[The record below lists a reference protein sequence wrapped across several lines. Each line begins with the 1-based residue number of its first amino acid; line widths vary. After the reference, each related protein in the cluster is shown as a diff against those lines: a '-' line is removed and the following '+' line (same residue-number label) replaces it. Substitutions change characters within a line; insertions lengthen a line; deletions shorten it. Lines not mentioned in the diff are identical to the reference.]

1 MLSALTIC
9 ALANDK
15 TAVDTAEQKEIR
27 GIILPH
33 HLLVEKSIDSFYKTV
48 AENHETLKSQ
58 IDRIIIL
65 SPNHFNYG
73 FSYIQSTDKK
83 FTPKNSPILNTDF
96 IKTLEKNTPLSIEPT
111 NFEKEHG
118 IMAELPF
125 ISKYFNKAD
134 VVPII
139 FKFGAPQNYL
149 DSVIKEI
156 LKQDLSNTLII
167 ASIDFTHYETE
178 EIAIKNDK
186 RIMDWLKTW
195 NAETKVQKNL
205 LENIKK
211 IALSISG
218 NTKTA
223 VAMDSPESFYT
234 LVKIMENLGAKD
246 SFLWK
251 RTSSTSILNIKDPL
265 QNTSHLFVTFSEK

>member
-1 MLSALTIC
+1 
-9 ALANDK
+9 
-15 TAVDTAEQKEIR
+15 
-27 GIILPH
+27 
-33 HLLVEKSIDSFYKTV
+33 
-48 AENHETLKSQ
+48 
-58 IDRIIIL
+58 
-65 SPNHFNYG
+65 
-73 FSYIQSTDKK
+73 
-83 FTPKNSPILNTDF
+83 
-96 IKTLEKNTPLSIEPT
+96 
-111 NFEKEHG
+111 
-118 IMAELPF
+118 
-125 ISKYFNKAD
+125 
-134 VVPII
+134 
-139 FKFGAPQNYL
+139 
-149 DSVIKEI
+149 VIKEI